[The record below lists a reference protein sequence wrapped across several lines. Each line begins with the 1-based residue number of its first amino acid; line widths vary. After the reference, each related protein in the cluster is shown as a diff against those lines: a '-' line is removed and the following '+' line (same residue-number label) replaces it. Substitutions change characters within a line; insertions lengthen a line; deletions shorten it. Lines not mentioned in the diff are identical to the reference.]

1 MRPIRVVDDGKKTYL
16 QMTPNAAPRELPALV
31 IVGPKGP
38 EMVNYR
44 VKGDMYIVDRLF
56 ERGALILGRG
66 QTGAEGGDHPG
77 HLPRQGQRR
86 SLRQGGGQAMN
97 DIDSPTGID
106 LRPEP
111 PNPVRLSKRAGLI
124 ALVVVT
130 AVVGLVGYGIATRR
144 QRTAAA
150 MERADPTRLTAA
162 SDAGKVIAAEIPA
175 RMITAGM
182 TATPDKQE
190 LQVPEQPGRIP
201 PSARVLHKCAHT
213 RLRYKPNPFA
223 S

>member
-1 MRPIRVVDDGKKTYL
+1 
-16 QMTPNAAPRELPALV
+16 
-31 IVGPKGP
+31 
-38 EMVNYR
+38 
-44 VKGDMYIVDRLF
+44 
-56 ERGALILGRG
+56 
-66 QTGAEGGDHPG
+66 
-77 HLPRQGQRR
+77 
-86 SLRQGGGQAMN
+86 MN

-124 ALVVVT
+124 VLVVVT

-175 RMITAGM
+175 RMITAGILRQLRIS
-182 TATPDKQE
+182 KNCKFR
-190 LQVPEQPGRIP
+190 EQPGP
-201 PSARVLHKCAHT
+201 GLGSATCTDRAHI
-213 RLRYKPNPFA
+213 RLRHNPPPVRESSA
-223 S
+223 EEKACIAAYRQELEALAAPTAIGGNLGGVGRTGGGSLPTREGDLEQMTALLKTMQGPEAQRAAVNLRGRAPRQRSR